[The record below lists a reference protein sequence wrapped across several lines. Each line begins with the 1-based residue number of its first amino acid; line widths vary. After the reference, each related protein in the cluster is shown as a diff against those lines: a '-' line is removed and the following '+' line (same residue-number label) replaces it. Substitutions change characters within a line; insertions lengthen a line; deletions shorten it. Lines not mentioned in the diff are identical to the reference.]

1 MDDKISLKTLMK
13 SSKTVGIDFPGM
25 PGFTIDVCYLGRD
38 ELVKL
43 RKRCVSTKFNRKTH
57 QPEEI
62 IDDEKFLVEYVS
74 SVIKGWS
81 GLKLSHL
88 EELLLVDTEG
98 LDPDAELL
106 YSQEEAEMLM
116 RNSASFEEWL
126 TETVGDLENFTK
138 SK

>member
-1 MDDKISLKTLMK
+1 MK

>member
-1 MDDKISLKTLMK
+1 MK
-13 SSKTVGIDFPGM
+13 SSKTVGIDFPGI

-38 ELVKL
+38 ELVKP

>member
-1 MDDKISLKTLMK
+1 MK

-25 PGFTIDVCYLGRD
+25 PGFTVDICYLGRE

-57 QPEEI
+57 QPEEVV
-62 IDDEKFLVEYVS
+62 DDEKFLVEYVA

-98 LDPDAELL
+98 LDPDAELP

-116 RNSASFEEWL
+116 RNSTSFEEWL

>member
-25 PGFTIDVCYLGRD
+25 PGFTFDVCYLGRD

>member
-98 LDPDAELL
+98 LDPDAELP

-116 RNSASFEEWL
+116 RNSTSFEEWL